1 MVGSLPPDEE
11 DEEDR
16 GGRVIEE
23 DLEYVEYTDSEEE
36 DGDLYSG
43 LEKLRRQISRGKLS
57 KSAKPGRNKARKV
70 ELLRKLLM
78 EFRDMGYRV
87 SPE

>member
-1 MVGSLPPDEE
+1 MVGSLPPD
-11 DEEDR
+11 DEEEEEER
-16 GGRVIEE
+16 GGRLIEE

-57 KSAKPGRNKARKV
+57 KSAKPGRSKARKVV

-78 EFRDMGYRV
+78 E
-87 SPE
+87 

>member
-11 DEEDR
+11 EEEEDR

-23 DLEYVEYTDSEEE
+23 DLEYVEYTDNDDDGEG
-36 DGDLYSG
+36 GDLYSG
-43 LEKLRRQISRGKLS
+43 LEKLRRKLSRGKLS
-57 KSAKPGRNKARKV
+57 KSVKPGRSKAKKVV

-78 EFRDMGYRV
+78 E
-87 SPE
+87 

>member
-11 DEEDR
+11 DR
-16 GGRVIEE
+16 GGRVIKEE
-23 DLEYVEYTDSEEE
+23 EYVEYTDSEEE

-43 LEKLRRQISRGKLS
+43 LEKLRRHISRGKLS
-57 KSAKPGRNKARKV
+57 KSAKPGRSKARKVV

-78 EFRDMGYRV
+78 E
-87 SPE
+87 

>member
-11 DEEDR
+11 DEEEDR

-43 LEKLRRQISRGKLS
+43 LKKLRRHISRGKLS

-78 EFRDMGYRV
+78 E
-87 SPE
+87 